1 MGHADHTTPGRYC
14 HQLDAQYLKDAR
26 ALSEYLRRAYTPS
39 RVEPGARTNRGV
51 AGTSPMRTTY
61 SILAGL
67 GMLLAP
73 TRAAR
78 GCDLGRCGSSDSSR
92 GSP

>member
-39 RVEPGARTNRGV
+39 RVEQV
-51 AGTSPMRTTY
+51 H
-61 SILAGL
+61 
-67 GMLLAP
+67 AP
-73 TRAAR
+73 TEELQAR
-78 GCDLGRCGSSDSSR
+78 VR
-92 GSP
+92 